1 MAISFVQNLA
11 LYSTPGRGGTT
22 SHSAPLSATPTS
34 GNLMIAHLNAYP
46 TSSITITATG
56 WTEISF
62 TQSSHSLIQFLYRIS
77 DGTETSLDFTT
88 SGNVQYVKNVNEF
101 SGVDTS
107 SPIASSSLV
116 HDIEPSPNPA
126 RSTWSTGTHAS
137 TPDTAALVR
146 FLATSNGGFV
156 TTSAPTGHVSLGY
169 IEGLVIA
176 SWALQE
182 SPYTAGDNGTS
193 VSVDTE
199 FPRREI
205 STLNIGLREAG
216 GSSAGSA
223 LSAAHLANAIRLQSN
238 YKR

>member
-11 LYSTPGRGGTT
+11 LYATPGRGGVTT
-22 SHSAPLSATPTS
+22 HSVPLSAIPTS
-34 GNLMIAHLNAYP
+34 GNLLIAHLNGYL
-46 TSSITITATG
+46 TSATTITATG

-62 TQSSHSLIQFLYRIS
+62 TQSTHSLIQFLYKIS

-88 SGNVQYVKNVNEF
+88 SSHRIYVQNVNEF

-107 SPIASSSLV
+107 NPIASSSLV
-116 HDIEPSPNPA
+116 HDIDTSGPT
-126 RSTWSTGTHAS
+126 TWDTGTHAS
-137 TPDTAALVR
+137 TSDTAALVR

-156 TTSAPTGHVSLGY
+156 TTSAPTGHTSLGY
-169 IEGLVIA
+169 IEGTILA
-176 SWALQE
+176 SWALQV
-182 SPYTAGDNGTS
+182 SPYTTGDNGAS
-193 VSVDTE
+193 VSVETE
-199 FPRREI
+199 FPRHEI